1 MRADPFLLVTALV
14 CQTSLSY
21 SQTPSFVTRSGSALQ
36 VDGRPFYFL
45 GANAYYLLDKGAH
58 GDTSLV
64 TSLFATASRLGMN
77 VVRTW
82 AFFDSPDSMN
92 PAVIQLRP
100 GVFNERALR
109 TLDLILYEAGRHGIR
124 LLLPLVNSWDDY
136 GGMNQYVRWRMEGDP
151 GNRPGERIRYTREE
165 QISTRAGSRGQR
177 YRLALADSHGHD
189 DFYTDSTIRSWYK
202 DYIRLLVQRVN
213 TMSGIA
219 YRDDQAVFGWEL
231 ANEPRSSDPSG
242 LTVMRWA
249 NDVATY
255 LKQVDPNH
263 LVGTGEEGFDN
274 TAAGYS
280 LAAYDNQAWLF
291 DGTLGVAWS
300 INSVLSRIDFGSIH
314 LYPESWN
321 LTNGAGNSWISDHI
335 RLAASFQKPLV
346 VGEFGVLTDQ
356 SSTYDS
362 WLTTVFLEG
371 GGGAMVWQLLEGG
384 PGNGDGYGIRC
395 PEGGAVCDVLRSQG
409 GRFEFK
415 SSGGVLASP
424 QSFVLLQNYPNPFN
438 GQTTVAYDLPG
449 DSYVK
454 LSLFNV
460 VGEIV
465 KTFVD
470 GFQSAGTRKE
480 LLDAGSLPS
489 GAYFY
494 RADIR
499 PVAGQPGSAVGK
511 MMIIK

>member
-136 GGMNQYVRWRMEGDP
+136 GGMNQYVRWRMQ
-151 GNRPGERIRYTREE
+151 GESGGALGKRVRYTQEEREKS
-165 QISTRAGSRGQR
+165 ITGARGQR
-177 YRLALADSHGHD
+177 YRVALSEALGHD
-189 DFYTDSTIRSWYK
+189 DFYTDSTIRNWYK
-202 DYIRLLVQRVN
+202 AYLRFLVQRVN
-213 TMSGIA
+213 TFSGVA
-219 YRDDQAVFGWEL
+219 YRDDPAILGWEL
-231 ANEPRSSDPSG
+231 ANEPRSSDRSG
-242 LTVMRWA
+242 LIVSRWA
-249 NDVATY
+249 EDLATY
-255 LKQVDPNH
+255 LKQIDASH
-263 LVGTGEEGFDN
+263 LLGTGEEGFDN

-280 LAAYDNQAWLF
+280 LSAYNNQEWLF
-291 DGTLGVAWS
+291 DGTRGVAWS
-300 INSVLSRIDFGSIH
+300 MNSVLSCIDFGSIH

-335 RLAASFQKPLV
+335 RLAAGFDKPLV
-346 VGEFGVLTDQ
+346 VGEFGVLREQ

-362 WLTTVFLEG
+362 WLTTVLLED
-371 GGGAMVWQLLEGG
+371 GGGAVVWQLLEGG
-384 PGNGDGYGIRC
+384 RNSSDGYGFRC
-395 PEGGAVCDVLRSQG
+395 PEGGAVCTVLQNQG
-409 GRFEFK
+409 ERFEFK
-415 SSGGVLASP
+415 SSGGIGLIDKC
-424 QSFVLLQNYPNPFN
+424 N
-438 GQTTVAYDLPG
+438 
-449 DSYVK
+449 
-454 LSLFNV
+454 
-460 VGEIV
+460 
-465 KTFVD
+465 
-470 GFQSAGTRKE
+470 
-480 LLDAGSLPS
+480 
-489 GAYFY
+489 
-494 RADIR
+494 
-499 PVAGQPGSAVGK
+499 
-511 MMIIK
+511 